1 MKKPIILEFWAQS
14 INCTLQT
21 NISVLCIL
29 RVWRD
34 LRLSQRLDRL
44 KHWRLPL
51 CFTYLRPRWY
61 YIMATATRSL
71 IGICWNLGGGCWRR
85 RPMLFSLAVLFTG
98 SRFFAII
105 AEYQN
110 EFYQIKQ
117 LVTILGHTYIIYLY
131 TYSKSSIYA
140 IFFRDRVKLIRVKRG
155 LLVYHHGIP
164 VINEKGLS
172 LKKTSFRKCISLLNY
187 QCNALTYVICSQKM
201 EQSST

>member
-14 INCTLQT
+14 NICTLQI
-21 NISVLCIL
+21 NICALCIL

-61 YIMATATRSL
+61 YIMASTTRSL
-71 IGICWNLGGGCWRR
+71 IGICWNLGGCWR

-110 EFYQIKQ
+110 KFYQIKQ
-117 LVTILGHTYIIYLY
+117 LVFQVQILFPSNHNIH
-131 TYSKSSIYA
+131 KSSYGLCFLASDPLI
-140 IFFRDRVKLIRVKRG
+140 DRF
-155 LLVYHHGIP
+155 Y
-164 VINEKGLS
+164 
-172 LKKTSFRKCISLLNY
+172 
-187 QCNALTYVICSQKM
+187 
-201 EQSST
+201 